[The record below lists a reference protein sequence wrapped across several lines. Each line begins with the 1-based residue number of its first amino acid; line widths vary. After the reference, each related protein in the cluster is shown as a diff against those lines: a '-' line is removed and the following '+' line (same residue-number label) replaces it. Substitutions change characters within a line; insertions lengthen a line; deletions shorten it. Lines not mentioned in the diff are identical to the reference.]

1 MESAAG
7 PVEPSVEPSLFAR
20 KATGLV
26 KGWAVRDAFIYAF
39 FSINLVT
46 LGFFIFTYAVFI
58 PEGSL
63 LWAVVLSGAYLLLQA
78 VTYASLVAAMPRAGG
93 DYVWISRMLGGG
105 IGFVL
110 AACGWWFILW
120 HWVPIYAN
128 ILNVEVIVPLAA
140 IVGWDGGVTFFS
152 EDKGLFWASIL
163 TALLASVFIA
173 LGIRTYARIQKF
185 CFYGGLL
192 GLAFLFVLLLVNSKT
207 DFISA
212 LNTQSQEVLGTG
224 PNTYQGTIDAGA
236 AGTDSNVGA
245 FGPLSGVFLL
255 VPFIVFFNL
264 WSNWGAT
271 LYGEV
276 RGASDFRKNIGAMG
290 GALVATTILAA
301 ISLLLFAKTFGWDF
315 YNAAN
320 NGYWG
325 QPALFDYVKDPPLT
339 FFAYPGLLG
348 AFLMDGAFW
357 QFLLVGLLSLWF
369 FGWVGTVFLSST
381 RVVFATAFDRVLPEG
396 VAKVSRSGVPYVAL
410 ALMLIPSIP
419 ISWFYAF
426 DSEFYSWTLAAT
438 MVIAI
443 TFAGSAIAAAI
454 LPWRKPDIYNASPIA
469 KYRIAGIP
477 LVTVT
482 AVGFLALLGFCLYK
496 WIDAEV
502 YGLNDSGS
510 LLDPSG
516 SLIYMGIL
524 YVVAFAIYLGSRLV
538 RRRQGIDMTM
548 VHKEIPAE

>member
-1 MESAAG
+1 MESASAAG
-7 PVEPSVEPSLFAR
+7 RLGAQEEQALFAR

-26 KGWAVRDAFIYAF
+26 RGWAVRDAFIYAF

-46 LGFFIFTYAVFI
+46 LGLFIFSYAVFI
-58 PEGSL
+58 PDGSL
-63 LWAVVLSGAYLLLQA
+63 LWAVVLSGAYLVLQSI
-78 VTYASLVAAMPRAGG
+78 TYASLVAAMPRAGG
-93 DYVWISRMLGGG
+93 DYVWISRTLGGG

-110 AACGWWFILW
+110 AVCGWWFILW

-128 ILNVEVIVPLAA
+128 ILNVEVFVPLFA

-152 EDKGLFWASIL
+152 EDKGLFWASVI
-163 TALLASVFIA
+163 TALLASTFIA

-192 GLAFLFVLLLVNSKT
+192 GLAFMFVLLLVNSKT

-212 LNTQSQEVLGTG
+212 LNSQSQEVLGTS
-224 PNTYQGTIDAGA
+224 PNAYQGTIDAAA
-236 AGTDSNVGA
+236 AGTSSNVGS

-255 VPFIVFFNL
+255 IPFIVFFNL

-276 RGASDFRKNIGAMG
+276 RGASDFRNNIKAMG
-290 GALVATTILAA
+290 GALIATTILAA
-301 ISLLLFAKTFGWDF
+301 IALLLFAKTFGWDF

-320 NGYWG
+320 NAYWG
-325 QPALFDYVKDPPLT
+325 QPALFNYVEDPPIT
-339 FFAYPGLLG
+339 FFPYPGLLA

-357 QFLLVGLLSLWF
+357 QVLLIGLLALWF

-381 RVVFATAFDRVLPEG
+381 RVVFATAFDRVLPEA
-396 VAKVSRSGVPYVAL
+396 VAKVSRGGVPYVAL

-419 ISWFYAF
+419 ISYLYAF
-426 DSEFYSWTLAAT
+426 NEEFYSWTLAAT
-438 MVIAI
+438 AVIAV
-443 TFAGSAIAAAI
+443 TFAGSAIAAAV
-454 LPWRKPDIYNASPIA
+454 LPWRKPEIYNASPIA
-469 KYRIAGIP
+469 RYKVLGLP
-477 LVTVT
+477 LITF
-482 AVGFLALLGFCLYK
+482 AAICFLALLVFCLVK
-496 WIDAEV
+496 WITDDV
-502 YGLNDSGS
+502 YGLND
-510 LLDPSG
+510 SG

-524 YVVAFAIYLGSRLV
+524 YVVAFAIYIGSRLL
-538 RRRQGIDMTM
+538 RRRQGIDMAM